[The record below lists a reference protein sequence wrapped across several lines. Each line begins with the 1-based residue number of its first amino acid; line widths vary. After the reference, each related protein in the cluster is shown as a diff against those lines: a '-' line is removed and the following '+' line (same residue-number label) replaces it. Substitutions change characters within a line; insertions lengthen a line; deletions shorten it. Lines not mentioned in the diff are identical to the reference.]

1 MLGDRE
7 GEKGWVSLWG
17 WGTPVLLRV
26 DLGTPKC
33 FQNASGSCGR
43 ALQALS
49 SKAVPAASPSTAGL
63 WDSAAAAARHRRAF
77 SGLPLLALPGRI
89 LFLAAAAF
97 GGFSWDVALCTR
109 VQRTKQG
116 ALTKPTHEQM
126 ELHRANPT
134 QLCSAAVDLAQ
145 SDGPSDSSI

>member
-1 MLGDRE
+1 MRRIHCKPCTFSCLGENAEEILKIELLEKKEKKKEIPYLLVLGDRE

-89 LFLAAAAF
+89 LFLSAAAF
-97 GGFSWDVALCTR
+97 GGFS
-109 VQRTKQG
+109 
-116 ALTKPTHEQM
+116 
-126 ELHRANPT
+126 
-134 QLCSAAVDLAQ
+134 
-145 SDGPSDSSI
+145 